1 LKTSFKWFETALL
14 SLLTVAL
21 AVSCAAQEPATA
33 PSQVTNLAG
42 IAHAAIS
49 VADLDTSRAFY
60 AKLGFEEAFFMSH
73 DGKTT
78 QSFIKVN
85 DRQFIELYPKRKPDD
100 PAGFMHICFESTAI
114 EALNSAYA
122 ARGLTPIPVRRA
134 AAGNLLF
141 TMKGPE
147 KQNIEYTQY
156 MPGSKH
162 TNDRGLHLGEHRVAD
177 QIVAMGIEMQD
188 TAAAVAYYKEKLDFK
203 PGHALQPGQT
213 WLELPGLPSQQVE
226 IVQHAPGTAFKFYF
240 SVPDLK
246 RTAAQ
251 LKSLEIPVQ
260 KQNKALWIQ
269 DPDGN
274 RIIFVKLRPN

>member
-1 LKTSFKWFETALL
+1 MNNSYRSFSIVLL
-14 SLLTVAL
+14 SLLAITLVASVASL
-21 AVSCAAQEPATA
+21 CAAQA
-33 PSQVTNLAG
+33 PTQATNLTG

-49 VADLDTSRAFY
+49 VADLETSRSFY
-60 AKLGFEEAFFMSH
+60 QKLGFEEAFFMAQN
-73 DGKTT
+73 GKTT
-78 QSFIKVN
+78 QSFMKVN
-85 DRQFIELYPKRKPDD
+85 DRQFIELYPKRRPTD
-100 PAGFMHICFESTAI
+100 PAGFMHICFESNAI
-114 EALNSAYA
+114 EALNSTYV
-122 ARGLTPIPVRRA
+122 ARGLSPITVRRA

-141 TMKGPE
+141 TMQGPE

-162 TNDRGLHLGEHRVAD
+162 TNDRGLHLGAHRVAE

-188 TAAAVAYYKEKLDFK
+188 PAAAVAYYKEKLNFK

-226 IVQHAPGTAFKFYF
+226 IVQRATGTAFKLYF
-240 SVPDLK
+240 SVSDLK

-251 LKSLEIPVQ
+251 LKSLNVPVE
-260 KQNKALWIQ
+260 KKNKALWIQ

-274 RIIFVKLRPN
+274 RIIFVKVKPA